1 MSDYSAVAPP
11 TNFSQSSAFAA
22 ALQRARQ
29 IAAKINPSGTSESSG
44 QKRPLED
51 GSEPEAKKVAAVN
64 DPAGVQLAA
73 LRAQQATSPPGTN
86 SAATAA
92 AVQAAA
98 VAARVAAAA
107 AAGLQGLGV
116 GVGVPG
122 LGAVQNEDIRVPDK
136 MVGLI
141 IGRGGEQ
148 ISRLQNESGCKIQMA
163 PDSAGM
169 PDRSCTLTG
178 SREAINRAKELIMN
192 IVQQRSRTEGTGS
205 SMGDMSMG
213 GGPGS
218 HAHVEIMVPGPKVGL
233 IIGKGGETIKQLQE
247 KSGAKMVVIQ
257 DGPAQEQEKPL
268 RISGEPKKVE

>member
-29 IAAKINPSGTSESSG
+29 IAAKINPTGTSESTG

-116 GVGVPG
+116 GPGVPG
-122 LGAVQNEDIRVPDK
+122 LGAVQNEHP
-136 MVGLI
+136 
-141 IGRGGEQ
+141 
-148 ISRLQNESGCKIQMA
+148 C
-163 PDSAGM
+163 P
-169 PDRSCTLTG
+169 
-178 SREAINRAKELIMN
+178 
-192 IVQQRSRTEGTGS
+192 
-205 SMGDMSMG
+205 
-213 GGPGS
+213 
-218 HAHVEIMVPGPKVGL
+218 
-233 IIGKGGETIKQLQE
+233 
-247 KSGAKMVVIQ
+247 
-257 DGPAQEQEKPL
+257 
-268 RISGEPKKVE
+268 